1 MRSRSGRLLE
11 SVIKSGE
18 LSADDLARELSAS
31 RKDIDS
37 FVAGESV
44 MDLPRQL
51 CLALLAIERLPRF
64 ARTGRTLLGQVT
76 AALAVEAR
84 RTALHAEPPA
94 RFTARIRS

>member
-1 MRSRSGRLLE
+1 MKSRSGRLLE

-18 LSADDLARELSAS
+18 LTADDLSRELSAS

-37 FVAGESV
+37 FVEGTAV

-64 ARTGRTLLGQVT
+64 ARAGRSLLGQVS
-76 AALAVEAR
+76 AAMAVEAR
-84 RTALHAEPPA
+84 ITSLHAEPPA